1 MANFFTQILYIPIY
15 NLLMYLVAVIPG
27 HQVAWAIIIVT
38 VVIRLALLPSSIKA
52 SKSQLEM
59 QKLQPELNAL
69 RAKYKGDQQKQS
81 QEMMKLYKEHKVSP
95 FGSCL
100 PLIIQLVVLVIFYR
114 VIMIGFNLD
123 RLDLLYSFVPK
134 PNEINL
140 HFFGID
146 VSKPDLW
153 VLPIIAGVLQF
164 LQARMIPQP
173 PMAKNSNDPMAMMN
187 KQMIYFFPLI
197 TIFIAR
203 SLPAGLA
210 VYWVMTSL
218 FMILQQWYINSRF
231 GLGFFGR
238 FPEVAPAKL
247 PEYTLEDEANADG
260 TEKASE
266 RAKLPESL
274 KKEKKKGS
282 RDNGAQKG
290 KSEIDI

>member
-1 MANFFTQILYIPIY
+1 MANFFTQILYVPIY
-15 NLLMYLVAVIPG
+15 NLLMCLVAVLPG

-38 VVIRLALLPSSIKA
+38 AIIRFALLPSSIKA

-69 RAKYKGDQQKQS
+69 RAKYKSDQKKQS
-81 QEMMKLYKEHKVSP
+81 EEMMKLYKTHKVSP

-100 PLIIQLVVLVIFYR
+100 PLIIQLIVLVIFYR

-140 HFFGID
+140 YFFGID
-146 VSKPDLW
+146 VSRPDLW
-153 VLPIIAGVLQF
+153 VLPILAGIFQF
-164 LQARMIPQP
+164 VQAKMIPQP
-173 PMAKNSNDPMAMMN
+173 PMQKSTNDPMAMMN
-187 KQMIYFFPLI
+187 KQMIYFFPFV
-197 TIFIAR
+197 TVFIAR

-210 VYWVMTSL
+210 IYWVMTSI
-218 FMILQQWYINSRF
+218 FMIFQQWYINSRF

-238 FPEVAPAKL
+238 FPTVSLEKL
-247 PEYTLEDEANADG
+247 PEYTLEDEANEDG

-266 RAKLPESL
+266 RAKLPESI
-274 KKEKKKGS
+274 KREKGV
-282 RDNGAQKG
+282 
-290 KSEIDI
+290 EITVRKRK

>member
-1 MANFFTQILYIPIY
+1 MANIFTQILFVPIY
-15 NLLMYLVAVIPG
+15 NLLMYFVAVLPG
-27 HQVAWAIIIVT
+27 HQVALSIIAVTIIIR
-38 VVIRLALLPSSIKA
+38 VVLFPSSIKA

-59 QKLQPELNAL
+59 QKLQPKINAL

-81 QEMMKLYKEHKVSP
+81 VEMMKLYKEHKVSP

-100 PLIIQLVVLVIFYR
+100 PLIIQLIVLIIFYR

-123 RLDLLYSFVPK
+123 RLDLLYPFVPR

-153 VLPIIAGVLQF
+153 VLPILAGITQF
-164 LQARMIPQP
+164 IQTKMIPQP
-173 PMAKNSNDPMAMMN
+173 PASKGSTDPMVMMN

-210 VYWVMTSL
+210 IYWVATSL
-218 FMILQQWYINSRF
+218 FMILQQWYVNSRF
-231 GLGFFGR
+231 KLGFWGK
-238 FPEVAPAKL
+238 FPDVPVEKL
-247 PEYTLEDEANADG
+247 PEYTYEDEANKDG

-266 RAKLPESL
+266 RKKLPESL
-274 KKEKKKGS
+274 QKEKKKGVFLTV
-282 RDNGAQKG
+282 RKR
-290 KSEIDI
+290 KK

>member
-1 MANFFTQILYIPIY
+1 MANFFTQVLYIPIY
-15 NLLMYLVAVIPG
+15 NLLMALVAILPG

-59 QKLQPELNAL
+59 QKLQPELNAI
-69 RAKYKGDQQKQS
+69 RAKYKGDQKKQS
-81 QEMMKLYKEHKVSP
+81 EEMMKLYKTHKVSP

-146 VSKPDLW
+146 VSRPDLW
-153 VLPIIAGVLQF
+153 VLPILAGIFQF
-164 LQARMIPQP
+164 LQAKIIPQP
-173 PMAKNSNDPMAMMN
+173 PMQKSTNDPMAMMN
-187 KQMIYFFPLI
+187 KQMIYFFPFI

-210 VYWVMTSL
+210 IYWVMTSI
-218 FMILQQWYINSRF
+218 FMIFQQWYINSRF
-231 GLGFFGR
+231 GLGFFGQ
-238 FPEVAPAKL
+238 FPAVPPEKL
-247 PEYTLEDEANADG
+247 PEYTLEDEANEDG

-266 RAKLPESL
+266 RKKLPENL
-274 KKEKKKGS
+274 KKEKAKGVELTVRKKGS
-282 RDNGAQKG
+282 RK
-290 KSEIDI
+290 

>member
-1 MANFFTQILYIPIY
+1 MSKFFTQILFVPIY
-15 NLLMYLVAVIPG
+15 NLLMYLVAIIPG

-38 VVIRLALLPSSIKA
+38 FVIRLALLPSSMKA

-59 QKLQPELNAL
+59 QKLQPELNAI

-81 QEMMKLYKEHKVSP
+81 LEMMSLYKEHKVSP

-123 RLDLLYSFVPK
+123 RLDLLYSFVPR

-146 VSKPDLW
+146 VSRPDLW
-153 VLPIIAGVLQF
+153 VLPIFAGILQF
-164 LQARMIPQP
+164 LQTKMIPQP
-173 PMAKNSNDPMAMMN
+173 PMSKNSNDPMALMN

-210 VYWVMTSL
+210 IYWVTTSL
-218 FMILQQWYINSRF
+218 FMIFQQWYINSRF

-238 FPEVAPAKL
+238 FPAVPAEKL
-247 PEYTLEDEANADG
+247 PEYTLEDEANKDG

-266 RAKLPESL
+266 IKKLPENL
-274 KKEKKKGS
+274 KREKVKGVELTVRRKGS
-282 RDNGAQKG
+282 R
-290 KSEIDI
+290 E